1 MTELPDDELFERHA
15 DLCQVLCNAKRQ
27 KILYVLEEGERTVS
41 ELTKSTEI
49 PQPTVSQ
56 HLRKMRDKGVVTKRT
71 EGNKSYYQIRDER
84 LMEASNTIRQVLLDA
99 LEEER
104 QFSLEI

>member
-1 MTELPDDELFERHA
+1 MTELPDDEIFERHA

-27 KILYVLEEGERTVS
+27 KMLYVLKDGERTVTDLA
-41 ELTKSTEI
+41 ETTDI

-71 EGNKSYYQIRDER
+71 EGNRSYYAIRDER
-84 LMEASNTIRQVLLDA
+84 LIEASMMIREVLFDA
-99 LEEER
+99 LDEDQQLGAEA
-104 QFSLEI
+104 

>member
-1 MTELPDDELFERHA
+1 MTELPADEIFERHA

-27 KILYVLEEGERTVS
+27 KMLYVLKDGERTVTDLA
-41 ELTKSTEI
+41 ETADI

-71 EGNKSYYQIRDER
+71 EGNRSYYTIRDDR
-84 LMEASNTIRQVLLDA
+84 LVEASMKIREVLFDT
-99 LEEER
+99 LEEE
-104 QFSLEI
+104 QTLGLEA

>member
-27 KILYVLEEGERTVS
+27 KILYVLKDGEQTVTDLA
-41 ELTKSTEI
+41 EITDI

-56 HLRKMRDKGVVTKRT
+56 HLRKMRDKGVVTKRS
-71 EGNKSYYQIRDER
+71 EGTRGYYTIRDER
-84 LMEASNTIRQVLLDA
+84 LIEASMTIRQVLLDA
-99 LEEER
+99 LDED
-104 QFSLEI
+104 QKLGLEA